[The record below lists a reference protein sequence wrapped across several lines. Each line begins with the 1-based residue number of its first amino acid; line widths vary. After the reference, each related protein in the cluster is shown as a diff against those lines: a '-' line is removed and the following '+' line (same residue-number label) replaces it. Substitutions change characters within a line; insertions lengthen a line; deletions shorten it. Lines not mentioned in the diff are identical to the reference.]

1 MNKLGFGF
9 LRLPMVEADGEKHID
24 LELTCRMVDA
34 FIGNGG
40 KYFDTAYTYLGG
52 KSETALRETLVKR
65 YPRDSYIIADKLPGY
80 KAKTYEDCQRY
91 FDEQLERCGVEKF
104 DVYMLHWLNR
114 ANYEVCE
121 RLDEFRFLRGLK
133 ARGLADRIGFS
144 FHDSPELLD
153 EILAKHP
160 CVDIVQLQIN
170 YLDWLSPSLRAGEC
184 YDVARK
190 HGKRV
195 VVMEPVKGGSLA
207 KLPEEAAKRLA
218 GALNDSPARFA
229 LRFAQSLDNVDI
241 VLSGMSDLAQVDEN
255 MRDMPP
261 IADYEHALAMELA
274 EIMRSS
280 IAVPC
285 TGCAYCA
292 SHCPMNIAIPEY
304 FALYNEYARTPSD
317 GWKMQHAYDGNARN
331 RGKASDCI
339 GCRQCEKNCPQKLSV
354 AELLKNV
361 AKAFE
366 G

>member
-9 LRLPMVEADGEKHID
+9 LRLPMTEINGEKRID
-24 LELTCRMVDA
+24 MELTCRLVDM
-34 FIGNGG
+34 FIEKGG
-40 KYFDTAYTYLGG
+40 RYFDTAYTYLDG
-52 KSETALRETLVKR
+52 KSETALREALVKR

-80 KAKTYEDCQRY
+80 KAKTYENCQRY

-104 DVYMLHWLNR
+104 DAYLLHWLNR
-114 ANYEVCE
+114 ANYGVCE
-121 RLDEFRFLRGLK
+121 KLDEFRFLRELK
-133 ARGLADRIGFS
+133 ERGLADKIGFS
-144 FHDSPELLD
+144 YHDGPELLD
-153 EILAKHP
+153 EILTMHP

-170 YLDWLSPSLRAGEC
+170 YLDWLSPSLRAREC

-207 KLPEEAAKRLA
+207 KLPEKAAERLE
-218 GALNDSPARFA
+218 GALSESPARFA

-241 VLSGMSDLAQVDEN
+241 VLSGMSDLAQVEEN
-255 MRDMPP
+255 MRDMPRMND
-261 IADYEHALAMELA
+261 AERTLALELA
-274 EIMRSS
+274 EILRGS

-292 SHCPMNIAIPEY
+292 SHCPKNIAIPEY
-304 FALYNEYARTPSD
+304 FALYNEYARLPRE
-317 GWKMQHAYDGNARN
+317 GWKMQHVYDGTAQT

-339 GCRQCEKNCPQKLSV
+339 GCRQCEKNCPQGLSI
-354 AELLKNV
+354 AGLLKNV
-361 AKAFE
+361 AQAFE